1 MDHLPREELL
11 RLMEQLAG
19 RLGVS
24 QLNGH
29 LLQEGGHNHTL
40 VESRSLTSSEPEES
54 REQGREL
61 EQVEEEL
68 QEWEEVATP
77 PGAEE
82 EAEEEVEKEMEE
94 LVYDEDDDNDDIEPV
109 TKKASSGRGKNLKW
123 TVCGKFA
130 SKIHFQ
136 ISDVKAEIDRNFK
149 PRKVRSTEYSE
160 KALFECRFHRKT
172 HFKSC
177 PVKYQVNYSNSSD
190 EVIVANF

>member
-11 RLMEQLAG
+11 RLMEQVAG

-24 QLNGH
+24 Q
-29 LLQEGGHNHTL
+29 
-40 VESRSLTSSEPEES
+40 PEES

-94 LVYDEDDDNDDIEPV
+94 LVYDEDDDTEDIEPV

>member
-11 RLMEQLAG
+11 RLMEQVAG

-24 QLNGH
+24 Q
-29 LLQEGGHNHTL
+29 
-40 VESRSLTSSEPEES
+40 PEES

-94 LVYDEDDDNDDIEPV
+94 LVNDEDEDTEDIEPV
-109 TKKASSGRGKNLKW
+109 TKKASSRRGKNLKW

-160 KALFECRFHRKT
+160 KALFECTVDSNPKGP
-172 HFKSC
+172 K
-177 PVKYQVNYSNSSD
+177 QVSQ
-190 EVIVANF
+190 IHTQGP